1 MAKSEVVVRIAG
13 AAGDGI
19 ASTGESFARICSRS
33 GLHVFAYNSYQSVIR
48 GGFVWLQVKAGERKI
63 YSQGDNVDFLIALN
77 QDEVNR
83 HAPLMADGAG
93 ILFNRDRMKVPDGQ
107 LKPDV
112 KLYPLPVKVM
122 TAKYG
127 SNPIMQNTVALGAL
141 TRMLDMNF
149 DTVISVI
156 MDTFGD
162 KNKAVVDAN
171 IGVARAGYD
180 HADSEWGSAGF
191 KLKFDFTKRRPVMT
205 GNQAIAI
212 GAVAAGCKF
221 YAAYP
226 MTPASSILHWMAAHS
241 DKCGVVV
248 KQAEDE
254 IAVLNMTIGAGFAG
268 ARAMCGTS
276 GGGFA
281 LMTEAVGLASM
292 TETPV
297 VIVTSQRGGPSTG
310 LPTKTEQGDLFQ
322 VLGASQGDFPKIII
336 APSTVEDCYYAAAEA
351 FNLAEKYQLP
361 VMIMSDLYLSE
372 HMETVSNI
380 DFKVAIDRGLIANN
394 DGGNGQ
400 RFKRY
405 AFTETGVSPRSLP
418 GMEGLIHVAA
428 SDEHD
433 ETGILI
439 SDVFTD
445 EEMRVKIMN
454 KRMRKMEFVLKELP
468 PPTLYGPAN
477 AEITL
482 VGWGSTYSVL
492 RETVETLAEDDITAN
507 HLHIRYLW
515 PLNGDAVTRI
525 LARSNRIL
533 DVEGNY
539 SGQLARLIRM
549 ETSIKIENKLLKYD
563 GEPFYPNQV
572 VKKAK
577 ELVRS
582 G

>member
-1 MAKSEVVVRIAG
+1 MKSEVVVRIAG

-19 ASTGESFARICSRS
+19 ASTGESFARIASRS
-33 GLHVFAYNSYQSVIR
+33 GLHIFAYNSYQSVIR
-48 GGFVWLQVKAGERKI
+48 GGSVWLQVRAGDRKV
-63 YSQGDNVDFLIALN
+63 YSQGDIVDFLIALN

-83 HAPLMADGAG
+83 HAPLMSDVAG
-93 ILFNRDRMKVPDGQ
+93 ILYNSDRMKIPDGEV
-107 LKPDV
+107 KPGV
-112 KLYPLPVKVM
+112 KLYPLPVKEM

-127 SNPIMQNTVALGAL
+127 SNPVMQNTVALGAL

-149 DTVISVI
+149 DVVISVI
-156 MDTFGD
+156 KDTFGD
-162 KNKAVVDAN
+162 KNKAIVDAN
-171 IGVARAGYD
+171 IGVARGGYD
-180 HADSEWGSAGF
+180 YAGSKWGSADF
-191 KLKFDFTKRRPVMT
+191 KLKFDYAKRRPVMT
-205 GNQAIAI
+205 GNQAIAM

-254 IAVLNMTIGAGFAG
+254 IAVLNMAIGAGFAG
-268 ARAMCGTS
+268 ARAMCATS

-281 LMTEAVGLASM
+281 LMTEAVGLAGM

-322 VLGASQGDFPKIII
+322 VFGASQGDFPKIII
-336 APSTVEDCYYAAAEA
+336 APSTVEDCYYATAEA

-361 VMIMSDLYLSE
+361 VIIMSDLYLSE
-372 HMETVSNI
+372 HMETISNI
-380 DFKVAIDRGLIANN
+380 NFKVAIDRGLMANN
-394 DGGNGQ
+394 GGDGQ
-400 RFKRY
+400 QFKRY

-418 GMEGLIHVAA
+418 GMEGMIHVAA

-433 ETGILI
+433 ETGVLI

-445 EEMRVKIMN
+445 EELRVKIMN

-468 PPTLYGPAN
+468 APTLYGPAN
-477 AEITL
+477 ADITL
-482 VGWGSTYSVL
+482 IGWGSTYSVL

-507 HLHIRYLW
+507 HLQIRYLW
-515 PLNGDAVTRI
+515 PFHGDAVTKL
-525 LARSNRIL
+525 LAKSKRIL

-549 ETSIKIENKLLKYD
+549 ETGVKIENKLLKYD

-577 ELVRS
+577 ELVTS

>member
-1 MAKSEVVVRIAG
+1 MEKSEVVVRIAG

-19 ASTGESFARICSRS
+19 ASTGESFARIASRS
-33 GLHVFAYNSYQSVIR
+33 GLHIFAYNSYQSVIR
-48 GGFVWLQVKAGERKI
+48 GGSVWLQVRASDRKA
-63 YSQGDNVDFLIALN
+63 YSQGDVVDFLIALN

-83 HAPLMADGAG
+83 HAPLMSDEAG
-93 ILFNRDRMKVPDGQ
+93 ILYNSDRMKIPDGEV
-107 LKPDV
+107 KPGV
-112 KLYPLPVKVM
+112 KLYPLPVKEM

-127 SNPIMQNTVALGAL
+127 SNPVMQNTVALGAL
-141 TRMLDMNF
+141 SRMLDMNF
-149 DTVISVI
+149 DIVISVI
-156 MDTFGD
+156 KDTFGD
-162 KNKAVVDAN
+162 KNKSIVDAN

-180 HADSEWGSAGF
+180 YADSNWGNANL
-191 KLKFDFTKRRPVMT
+191 KLKFDYAKRRPVMT
-205 GNQAIAI
+205 GNQAIAM

-226 MTPASSILHWMAAHS
+226 MTPASSILHWMAAHG
-241 DKCGVVV
+241 DKCGVIV

-254 IAVLNMTIGAGFAG
+254 IAVLNMAIGAGFAG
-268 ARAMCGTS
+268 ARAMCATS

-281 LMTEAVGLASM
+281 LMTEAVGLAGM

-322 VLGASQGDFPKIII
+322 VFGASQGDFPKIII
-336 APSTVEDCYYAAAEA
+336 APSTVEDCYYATVEA
-351 FNLAEKYQLP
+351 FNLAERYQLP
-361 VMIMSDLYLSE
+361 VIIMSDLYLSE

-380 DFKVAIDRGLIANN
+380 NFKASIDRGLVANN
-394 DGGNGQ
+394 NGGNDQ
-400 RFKRY
+400 QFKRY
-405 AFTETGVSPRSLP
+405 AFTETGVSPRSFP
-418 GMEGLIHVAA
+418 GMEGLTHVAA

-433 ETGILI
+433 ETGALI

-445 EEMRVKIMN
+445 EEFRVKIMN

-468 PPTLYGPAN
+468 APALYGPAD
-477 AEITL
+477 ADITL

-492 RETVETLAEDDITAN
+492 RETAETLAEDDITAN
-507 HLHIRYLW
+507 HLHIRYVW
-515 PLNGDAVTRI
+515 PLHGDAVTKI
-525 LARSNRIL
+525 LARSKRIL

-549 ETSIKIENKLLKYD
+549 ETGIKIENKLLKYD

-577 ELVRS
+577 ELVRI